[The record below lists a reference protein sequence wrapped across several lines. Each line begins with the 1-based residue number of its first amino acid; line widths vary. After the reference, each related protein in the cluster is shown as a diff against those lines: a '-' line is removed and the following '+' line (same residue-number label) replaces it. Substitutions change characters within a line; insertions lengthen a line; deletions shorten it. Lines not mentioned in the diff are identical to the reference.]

1 MPSSLGSSRL
11 PGKHVFTCALHREA
25 VTCVGSHRLSAVE
38 QTSLPTGSHGS
49 ACFVPS
55 AGCFF
60 GDEVRG
66 SGESCAPSDTDASS
80 EAERP
85 GPDQPVPAETL
96 DGPGNLQGS
105 SASSPGNDK
114 TTEHGMEGTGPADQT
129 PRPEPHPGPASTPA
143 ELPWTNIDLKEPRK
157 APSQP
162 AAGFPEAT
170 GLSSLGLLPVG
181 LEEPYGADD
190 HPLWAWVSGA
200 GCAVEAHTVLKWFTV
215 QSGNSEHRG
224 PSAPA
229 GAPGGSGPPAL
240 PQRPPR
246 APSVCRTFRQ
256 QQSCQE
262 KGQRPGASPLRIL
275 VVGPILG

>member
-1 MPSSLGSSRL
+1 M
-11 PGKHVFTCALHREA
+11 
-25 VTCVGSHRLSAVE
+25 
-38 QTSLPTGSHGS
+38 
-49 ACFVPS
+49 
-55 AGCFF
+55 
-60 GDEVRG
+60 RG

-96 DGPGNLQGS
+96 DGPGNPKGS
-105 SASSPGNDK
+105 SASSPGNDE
-114 TTEHGMEGTGPADQT
+114 TTEHGMEGAGPADQT
-129 PRPEPHPGPASTPA
+129 PGPEPHPGPASAPA

-215 QSGNSEHRG
+215 PSGKSELRG
-224 PSAPA
+224 PQPVLLG
-229 GAPGGSGPPAL
+229 GAVPLPCLHALPVLHQSVQRSESSRAVRRRGSGLGPPL
-240 PQRPPR
+240 
-246 APSVCRTFRQ
+246 SV
-256 QQSCQE
+256 S
-262 KGQRPGASPLRIL
+262 
-275 VVGPILG
+275 